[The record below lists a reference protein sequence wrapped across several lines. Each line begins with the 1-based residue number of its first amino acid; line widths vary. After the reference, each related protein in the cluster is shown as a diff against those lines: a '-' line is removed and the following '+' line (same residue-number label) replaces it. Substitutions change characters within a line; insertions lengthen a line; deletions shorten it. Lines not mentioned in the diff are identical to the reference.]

1 MLVVRYLT
9 PKGKHME
16 KGNKVAGSEVFVP
29 RYYNPY
35 AAMKTTLTRERIR
48 QIETVAMRKVLRELA
63 RRGISKSDLIG

>member
-1 MLVVRYLT
+1 MSNSKTAESQVY
-9 PKGKHME
+9 
-16 KGNKVAGSEVFVP
+16 VP

-35 AAMKTTLTRERIR
+35 AAVKPMLSKERIR